1 MSSLADDKPEP
12 SRRRRAGHDRRQ
24 KSAEAFRTISEVAAE
39 LDVQQHVLRFW
50 ETRFNQIKPMKR
62 GGGRR
67 YYRPADVALLRG
79 IRKLLHED
87 GYTIKGVQKV
97 LREQGVKAVAET
109 TDQPMIVVSDGQP
122 VLPPAEAAKATELA
136 PQAPGGIDATT
147 RKKLEGLLTDLR
159 DLREQITKK

>member
-1 MSSLADDKPEP
+1 MSSLANDKPEQP
-12 SRRRRAGHDRRQ
+12 RRGRAGQDRRQ
-24 KSAEAFRTISEVAAE
+24 KSADAFRTISEVATE

-97 LREQGVKAVAET
+97 LREKGVKAVAET
-109 TDQPMIVVSDGQP
+109 AEKPTIVVSDGQP
-122 VLPPAEAAKATELA
+122 VQPQAEAADAA
-136 PQAPGGIDATT
+136 AQAPGGIDAAT
-147 RKKLEGLLTDLR
+147 RKKLEDLLSDLQ